1 MQAPAATA
9 QHFSKSTKPIDPE
22 DIDDDSELSSDS
34 DDEPAVKRRR
44 PLQTDANIALLL
56 EQCSLQSAFDAAY
69 SSAAGR
75 RVLGLDI
82 NTSSTGYAVL
92 DIANSSGTDEDA
104 AAAVLLE
111 WGRICTKKADDVL
124 DGGLEITAQLSDIK
138 QRCCSSSGDAPWI
151 VGVEDFAKSF
161 TTGRFHTRS
170 LFKLAQLNGIVKF
183 GCLQTFAVKP
193 EAWHPTSARAFY
205 GLKRGKMF
213 ESMLDGNLQL
223 SHCCCVTQATMHL
236 TSSAYASLLHF
247 RAVQIVGEDDDVKQV
262 VFDYVLQRE
271 ARTEPNAAAAA
282 YTWRTGVGGTKEN
295 YDVTDAYLIAVYTW
309 HQHLLS
315 ALREDKQLRS
325 AFRAAYRAVH
335 SERLERADA
344 AAAAEAVSAAAAAAS
359 AAAQLSD
366 KASKAK
372 VKALL
377 TAHRAAQRKKLDK
390 LYDDAVECWVRDVLV
405 PDTTTTSSSSSSDS
419 SSDNS
424 SDTDDDAAQSV
435 LAVQEITAVKA
446 VRT

>member
-1 MQAPAATA
+1 MMQLMQACLILPIIVSSSMAFSSTVRTVSGRLAIRGPLSAALLSALQPAAVYRHQRPQCSTHKQLQSRLYA
-9 QHFSKSTKPIDPE
+9 KSAAKRSSKRI
-22 DIDDDSELSSDS
+22 DDSELSSDS
-34 DDEPAVKRRR
+34 DDEPAAKRRR

-92 DIANSSGTDEDA
+92 DIAASSSSSGDADADA

-205 GLKRGKMF
+205 GLKRGKV
-213 ESMLDGNLQL
+213 S
-223 SHCCCVTQATMHL
+223 
-236 TSSAYASLLHF
+236 
-247 RAVQIVGEDDDVKQV
+247 
-262 VFDYVLQRE
+262 
-271 ARTEPNAAAAA
+271 
-282 YTWRTGVGGTKEN
+282 
-295 YDVTDAYLIAVYTW
+295 VYTSYVCV
-309 HQHLLS
+309 HHACS
-315 ALREDKQLRS
+315 AL
-325 AFRAAYRAVH
+325 YI
-335 SERLERADA
+335 
-344 AAAAEAVSAAAAAAS
+344 
-359 AAAQLSD
+359 
-366 KASKAK
+366 
-372 VKALL
+372 
-377 TAHRAAQRKKLDK
+377 
-390 LYDDAVECWVRDVLV
+390 DV
-405 PDTTTTSSSSSSDS
+405 
-419 SSDNS
+419 
-424 SDTDDDAAQSV
+424 
-435 LAVQEITAVKA
+435 
-446 VRT
+446 